1 METQE
6 FSLLSSLRGDLKLEE
21 FIQPHYKECYRLAI
35 DCLTNGGTESYQ
47 EFLKGERLGSFLSE
61 DELLFITQKAEN
73 IPPKNDVEETIGPLD
88 DHSSSGTYWPVHSE
102 GDAPD
107 LELGWPD
114 VLQEKLQTNIDLLFH
129 PPRQNNPTIKE
140 VVRKQIQDARQVV
153 AIAMDEFT
161 DVDIFK
167 EAVDASIRGV
177 PVYVLLDDFHLKSFL
192 AMAENQ
198 DVKIN
203 QLRNMRVRTVKGPD
217 YLCGSGVKFH
227 GAMEQ
232 KFLLVDCLTA
242 IYGSYGFTWS
252 FEKIHLSMVQ
262 LITGHLVKS
271 YDEEFRTLYAR
282 STVPSELCHPEGLS
296 QRNGRQILPQN
307 THKVERRDHLR
318 HTLDTVYRKTCE
330 RKLGARDRERKLF
343 EEEPHNV
350 GLIQENGIDFNNQMP
365 QFPSAESINF
375 IKRHSYAG
383 ERQDGCTPQNFRP
396 RASNWNISRETGS
409 GTNNF
414 PVDNCL
420 QVAQIQRGHNMRQ
433 SYSGIDKQVISM
445 QQNLP
450 TLENTSK
457 SFMRTFRIDSYLK
470 RPEVPFGD
478 SSDYLDQFEPQDKG
492 NSFVQGRM
500 RSSLVFRSTV
510 PEQMEPNRHINNPST
525 CANSLAAPNTP
536 SHYSS
541 MHWNPTA
548 APENSISNDGY
559 MFNRKSLQIL
569 DDNRN
574 TANYAPG
581 LHSYPAVYAS
591 LGRSAGRH
599 RIQNPDIMSDSW
611 QKRRSLADPRPNPEY
626 KHESSSQMYGDFS
639 RMPVNRST
647 AEVNAQS
654 GGYRSNLKE
663 DKRSASHYDVKSV
676 TDTKS
681 HGTPNWQQ
689 PPCRTVS
696 AAALEVNSRDLTPN
710 SNSTSPAHFP
720 MKSSKKIKSFV
731 NVPVRKEHSVGTA
744 ETLSLQ
750 SSCST
755 DTLTADDEARVSYR
769 GAKPPQS
776 TTNSVRSSSGHQMKQ
791 VDGDN
796 PTSSKPR
803 FTTEELQ
810 NPPAVSLP
818 KPTTQKKPGIFDR
831 SSRPVPNPTSWSKDR
846 GPENRLYSRYESF
859 CSIDK
864 KRSQEKTKSLPKAE
878 ADIEHNITRT
888 ARGHHE
894 NKLEKF
900 IQRMGHLIHKHK

>member
-1 METQE
+1 MEAQE
-6 FSLLSSLRGDLKLEE
+6 FSMLSSLRGEPKLEE
-21 FIQPHYKECYRLAI
+21 FIQPHYKESYRLAI
-35 DCLTNGGTESYQ
+35 DCLASGGRESYQ
-47 EFLKGERLGSFLSE
+47 KFLKEERLGSFLSE
-61 DELLFITQKAEN
+61 DELLFITRKAEN
-73 IPPKNDVEETIGPLD
+73 VPPKNDAEETTVPVD
-88 DHSSSGTYWPVHSE
+88 SHSSSGTYWPVHSE

-114 VLQEKLQTNIDLLFH
+114 VLQERLQTNIDLLFH

-140 VVRKQIQDARQVV
+140 VVRKHIQDARQVI

-217 YLCGSGVKFH
+217 YLCRSGVKFH

-282 STVPSELCHPEGLS
+282 STVPSELCPPEGLT
-296 QRNGRQILPQN
+296 QRNGRQILPQD
-307 THKVERRDHLR
+307 THKVERRDQLR

-330 RKLGARDRERKLF
+330 MKLGARDLDLERRLF
-343 EEEPHNV
+343 EEEPYHS
-350 GLIQENGIDFNNQMP
+350 GLLKENGIAVNNQMP
-365 QFPSAESINF
+365 QFLSTESNDF

-383 ERQDGCTPQNFRP
+383 ERQDECIPPNFRP

-409 GTNNF
+409 GINHF
-414 PVDNCL
+414 PVDNYL
-420 QVAQIQRGHNMRQ
+420 HVPQIQRGHNMRQ
-433 SYSGIDKQVISM
+433 SYSGNDKRVISM
-445 QQNLP
+445 QQNMP

-457 SFMRTFRIDSYLK
+457 SFMRTFRIESYLK

-478 SSDYLDQFEPQDKG
+478 SCDYLDQVDPQDKG
-492 NSFVQGRM
+492 NSFMQGRM
-500 RSSLVFRSTV
+500 RSSLVFRPTV
-510 PEQMEPNRHINNPST
+510 PEQMEPNRHINSST
-525 CANSLAAPNTP
+525 CVNSLAAPNTP

-548 APENSISNDGY
+548 AADTMSNDGY
-559 MFNRKSLQIL
+559 MFNRKSLQVL
-569 DDNRN
+569 DDSQNK
-574 TANYAPG
+574 ANSGPG
-581 LHSYPAVYAS
+581 RGSYPAVYAS

-599 RIQNPDIMSDSW
+599 LLQNPDTMSDNW
-611 QKRRSLADPRPNPEY
+611 QKRRSLADPRPALEY
-626 KHESSSQMYGDFS
+626 KHESSSHVYGDFS
-639 RMPVNRST
+639 GAQVNRST
-647 AEVNAQS
+647 AEINAQS

-663 DKRSASHYDVKSV
+663 DQRSSSHYDVKRV
-676 TDTKS
+676 TDC
-681 HGTPNWQQ
+681 HVTPNWQQ
-689 PPCRTVS
+689 PPSRTAS
-696 AAALEVNSRDLTPN
+696 AAALEVKSKGLTPK
-710 SNSTSPAHFP
+710 SNSMSQPHFP
-720 MKSSKKIKSFV
+720 MKTSKKILPEK
-731 NVPVRKEHSVGTA
+731 KEDSVGTSD
-744 ETLSLQ
+744 TLSLQ

-755 DTLTADDEARVSYR
+755 DTLTADDEPRTSYR
-769 GAKPPQS
+769 GAKHPQS
-776 TTNSVRSSSGHQMKQ
+776 TTHSVRSSSGHQMKRI
-791 VDGDN
+791 DGDHL
-796 PTSSKPR
+796 TSSKPR
-803 FTTEELQ
+803 FRAEELK
-810 NPPAVSLP
+810 NPPQVSLP
-818 KPTTQKKPGIFDR
+818 KPTTQKKPGIFER
-831 SSRPVPNPTSWSKDR
+831 SARPGSESTSWSKDR
-846 GPENRLYSRYESF
+846 GPETRLYSRYESF

-864 KRSQEKTKSLPKAE
+864 KRSQEKTKTLPKGD
-878 ADIEHNITRT
+878 ADIEHNITRA

-900 IQRMGHLIHKHK
+900 LQRMGHLIHKNKQ